1 MIYTYDDGLKIL
13 ELIKS
18 LNAAG
23 NGPWGTRVEVAF
35 KQYNY
40 YLKLLQ
46 ERK

>member
-1 MIYTYDDGLKIL
+1 MKYTYDDGLKIL

-23 NGPWGTRVEVAF
+23 SGSWDARVEVAF
-35 KQYNY
+35 KQYDY

-46 ERK
+46 EGK

>member
-1 MIYTYDDGLKIL
+1 MKYTYDDSLKIL

-23 NGPWGTRVEVAF
+23 NGPWDTRVEVAF
-35 KQYNY
+35 KQYDY